1 MLMSLI
7 SINPA
12 TGQEN
17 CRHDHLNDQQIL
29 DKLNLAQKTYQTWK
43 QTTLAERVKLVENL
57 ALKLREHREDFGA
70 LITQE
75 MGRPISQSY
84 SEIEKTAWA
93 CDYYAESA
101 PQHLQPETVQIEAKE
116 SYVQFD
122 PLGVVLHIAPWNFPF
137 WLALRPVVPA
147 ILGGNTVVTKHASN
161 VPQCSLAIEGLFS
174 QAGFPQGVFQS
185 LLVSSPA
192 VEQIIQHQAVRAVT
206 LIGSGRAGQE
216 VASTASHG
224 LKKTVMELGGSD
236 PFIVLKEADLDKVI
250 PNAHKSRL
258 RNSGQACNAAKR
270 FIVEEEIAEEFI
282 RRLKK
287 SFETEV
293 VGDTMDE
300 KTTFGPLGNLKTL
313 EKIEQM
319 VQESVNMG
327 AEVVMGGQR
336 MNREGFYYQPTIL
349 TKVTKHMPVY
359 QEETFG
365 PVAPVIVVQSVEEA
379 VQVANDSKYGLGATI
394 WTEDYELGKSLLGQI
409 EAGNVYINSMLSS
422 HPKMPYGGVKDSG
435 YGRELG
441 EWGFKELVN
450 VKSVVIK

>member
-1 MLMSLI
+1 MSLI

-12 TGQEN
+12 TGQDNGQFE
-17 CRHDHLNDQQIL
+17 HLTSEQVQSKL
-29 DKLNLAQKTYQTWK
+29 DLAAQTYNSWK
-43 QTTLAERVKLVENL
+43 QTNLEDRIKLVQQL
-57 ALKLREHREDFGA
+57 ALKLREHREEFGA

-101 PQHLQPETVQIEAKE
+101 PDHLRSKNIEIDAKE
-116 SYVQFD
+116 SYVRFD

-147 ILGGNTVVTKHASN
+147 ILAGNTVVMKHASN
-161 VPQCSLAIEGLFS
+161 VPQCSLAIDALF
-174 QAGFPQGVFQS
+174 AEADFPEGVFQS

-192 VEQIIQHQAVRAVT
+192 VEEIIQYDAIRAVT

-216 VASTASHG
+216 VAATASRC

-236 PFIVLKEADLDKVI
+236 PFIVLKDADLDKVI

-258 RNSGQACNAAKR
+258 RNTGQACNAAKR
-270 FIVEEEIAEEFI
+270 FIVEEEIADKFI
-282 RRLKK
+282 ARLKE
-287 SFETEV
+287 SFQSEV
-293 VGDTMDE
+293 IGNPMDSS
-300 KTTFGPLGNLKTL
+300 TTLGPLGNLKTL
-313 EKIEQM
+313 EKIEEM
-319 VQESVNMG
+319 VQQSVAQG
-327 AEVVMGGQR
+327 AEIVLGGKR
-336 MNREGFYYQPTIL
+336 VEGPGYFFEPTIM
-349 TKVTKHMPVY
+349 TKINKYMPVY

-365 PVAPVIVVQSVEEA
+365 PVAPVIVVQSMEEA
-379 VQVANDSKYGLGATI
+379 VHVANDSKYGLGATI
-394 WTEDYELGKSLLGQI
+394 WTEDYDLGKSLIHQI

-422 HPKMPYGGVKDSG
+422 HPKMPYGGIKDSG

-441 EWGFKELVN
+441 EWGFRELVN
-450 VKSVVIK
+450 VKSVVVK